1 VLLIAMLLAI
11 AKSVILCTLSVV
23 LSCGMYFVTFDAE
36 HCSVPSFVLEFLLT
50 LCAMVQRL
58 KI

>member
-1 VLLIAMLLAI
+1 MLLAI